1 MSKKIKTQNHN
12 ESFLLKTTIIMEH
25 RDTSNQVSEKMTI
38 ETYGVTISEL
48 LRSFEQAL
56 RGAGFQF
63 KGVLE
68 IIDEE
73 QI

>member
-1 MSKKIKTQNHN
+1 MSKKTKTQDEN
-12 ESFLLKTTIIMEH
+12 ERFELKTTIIMEH
-25 RDTSNQVSEKMTI
+25 RDSYNRTSEKITL
-38 ETYGVTISEL
+38 ETYGVTISDL

>member
-1 MSKKIKTQNHN
+1 MSKKN
-12 ESFLLKTTIIMEH
+12 EKRDDEKFELKTTIIMEH
-25 RDTSNQVSEKMTI
+25 RDLYNHVSEKMTL
-38 ETYGVTISEL
+38 ETYGITISDL

-63 KGVLE
+63 KGVLG

>member
-1 MSKKIKTQNHN
+1 MSKKIKKEEQ
-12 ESFLLKTTIIMEH
+12 EERFELKTTIIMEH
-25 RDTSNQVSEKMTI
+25 RDLYNRISEKMVL
-38 ETYGVTISEL
+38 ETYGVTISDL

-68 IIDEE
+68 IVDEE

>member
-1 MSKKIKTQNHN
+1 MSKKNQKQT
-12 ESFLLKTTIIMEH
+12 EDECFELKTTIIMEH
-25 RDTSNQVSEKMTI
+25 RDLHNRVSEKMI
-38 ETYGVTISEL
+38 LETYGITISDL

-73 QI
+73 KI

>member
-1 MSKKIKTQNHN
+1 MPKKRKTSDNH
-12 ESFLLKTTIIMEH
+12 EHFLLKTTIIMEH
-25 RDTSNQVSEKMTI
+25 RDSTNQVSEKVI
-38 ETYGVTISEL
+38 LETYGITISDL

-68 IIDEE
+68 IVDEE